1 MKDSKD
7 NSSYMELSGCEA
19 KSASE
24 VLSTFKYL
32 VESNSELRG
41 YLI

>member
-7 NSSYMELSGCEA
+7 NSSYMELSGSGA

-32 VESNSELRG
+32 VEGNSELRV

>member
-7 NSSYMELSGCEA
+7 NSFYMELSGSKA
-19 KSASE
+19 NSASE

>member
-7 NSSYMELSGCEA
+7 NSSYMELSDSEA
-19 KSASE
+19 KSSSE

-32 VESNSELRG
+32 VEGNSELRG